1 MLLSFRLGSV
11 RAVFLEAAGQRKLT
25 QAMTDHVFG
34 DEHGVE
40 NLAVMNTEGH
50 ADKIGRDHRT
60 ARPGL
65 DRRLG
70 FGVLRLDDFLHQV
83 AIHERAFFN

>member
-1 MLLSFRLGSV
+1 MLLRFGFGSV
-11 RAVFLEAAGQRKLT
+11 RAVFFEAARQGKLT
-25 QAMTDHVFG
+25 QAMADHVLG
-34 DEHGVE
+34 DKHGVE

-65 DRRLG
+65 DRCLRL
-70 FGVLRLDDFLHQV
+70 GVLRLDDFFHQV

>member
-1 MLLSFRLGSV
+1 MLLRFRLGSV
-11 RAVFLEAAGQRKLT
+11 RAVFLEAARQGKLA
-25 QAMTDHVFG
+25 QAVADHVFG

-40 NLAVMNTEGH
+40 NFAVMHAEGH

-60 ARPGL
+60 ARPGF
-65 DRRLG
+65 DRRLRL
-70 FGVLRLDDFLHQV
+70 GVLRLDDFFHQV